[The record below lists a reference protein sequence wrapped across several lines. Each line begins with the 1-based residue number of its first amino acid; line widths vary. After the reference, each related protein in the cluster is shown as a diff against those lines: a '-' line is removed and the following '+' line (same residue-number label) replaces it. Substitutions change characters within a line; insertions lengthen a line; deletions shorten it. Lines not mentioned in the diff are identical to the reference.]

1 MPRRFLTALAVLV
14 LGGSGGAQTQ
24 GQQDPVA
31 GNWRGTFKSTDGTST
46 PIIITIVKA
55 GNAYAASTTG
65 VGENSESPLQKVTV
79 SGTKVTLEGSAESKL
94 GAVAFGAELTAEGNA
109 LRGAGT
115 VGVGNQ
121 RISVTY
127 ELQRRA
133 RQDVVQPRVPQR
145 VDYFTG
151 RWKFEY
157 TGGEFPPLSVGERAG
172 TATFSPSGGTSFVT
186 GTTDSQ
192 VAGKPFQETWTIGV
206 NPETKMVVQHER
218 RPGGIE
224 LVSLGNWTSPLAI
237 TFQTTPVRS
246 NGRVY
251 QLRRVMSVV
260 SETAFDVTEEF
271 SVDGGQ
277 FRRLGVGHFT
287 RMP

>member
-1 MPRRFLTALAVLV
+1 MPRMFLTALAVLV
-14 LGGSGGAQTQ
+14 LTASGGAQTQ

-46 PIIITIVKA
+46 PIIITIVRA
-55 GNAYAASTTG
+55 GEAYAASTTG

-79 SGTKVTLEGSAESKL
+79 SGTRVTLEGLAESKL
-94 GAVAFGAELTAEGNA
+94 GPVAFGAELTAEGNT

-127 ELQRRA
+127 DLQRRM

-145 VDYFTG
+145 VEYFTG

-157 TGGEFPPLSVGERAG
+157 IGGEFPPLSVGERSG
-172 TATFSPSGGTSFVT
+172 TATFSTSGGSSFVT

-192 VAGKPFQETWTIGV
+192 VLGKPFQEIWTIGV
-206 NPETKMVVQHER
+206 NPETKMVVHYER

-237 TFQTTPVRS
+237 TFQTTPLRS

-260 SETAFDVTEEF
+260 SATAFDVTEEF
-271 SVDGGQ
+271 SIDGGP
-277 FRRLGVGHFT
+277 FRRLGAAHFT
-287 RMP
+287 REP